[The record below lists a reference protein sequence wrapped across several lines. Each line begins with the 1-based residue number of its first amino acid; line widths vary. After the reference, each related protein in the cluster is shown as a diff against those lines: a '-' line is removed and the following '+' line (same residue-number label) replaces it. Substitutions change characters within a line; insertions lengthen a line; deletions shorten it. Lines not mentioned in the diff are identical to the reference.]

1 MTPWLATFTRR
12 WHANPDL
19 AHTFDPV
26 GAHSGRM
33 GVLALHFWG
42 AGASRE
48 LLVACLIHDLGESVT
63 GDMPWAA
70 KRACPEMAG
79 MLDVL
84 ESRALSDM
92 GFDHDI
98 ALDDYR
104 RLKFLDRLDAYLW
117 VKHHAPHVLS
127 RDGWPEALAW
137 LQREADDL
145 GVSFDHGDS
154 G

>member
-19 AHTFDPV
+19 CHTVDPV

-33 GVLALHFWG
+33 GVLALDIWG
-42 AGASRE
+42 GAASRD
-48 LLVACLIHDLGESVT
+48 LLVACLCHDLGESVT
-63 GDMPWAA
+63 GDLPAGA
-70 KRACPEMAG
+70 KRDPRIAG
-79 MLDVL
+79 PLGVVED
-84 ESRALSDM
+84 RALSEM
-92 GFDHDI
+92 GMAFDVSASD
-98 ALDDYR
+98 AR

-117 VKHHAPHVLS
+117 AKHHAPHVLT

-145 GVSFDHGDS
+145 QAEVGL
-154 G
+154 